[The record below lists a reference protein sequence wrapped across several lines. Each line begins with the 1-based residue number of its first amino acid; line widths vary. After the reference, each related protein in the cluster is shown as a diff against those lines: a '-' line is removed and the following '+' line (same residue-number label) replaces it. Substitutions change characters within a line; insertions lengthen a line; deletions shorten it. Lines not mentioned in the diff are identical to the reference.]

1 MDNRLSMHAFRHAHF
16 LHRLV
21 LAWFML
27 SLGVAV
33 AGPVVQPQSLEMVCS
48 SAGMVKLIVHTD
60 EGAQEVG
67 RTVMECPLCNTA
79 GAPPPTIGALHVPM
93 PLPLAHAVQSI
104 PSARIAAATQAPLP
118 ARGPP
123 AFS

>member
-60 EGAQEVG
+60 DGAQEVG
-67 RTVMECPLCNTA
+67 RTAMDCPLCHTA
-79 GAPPPTIGALHVPM
+79 GAPPPILGALDVPT